1 LTYRAAG
8 PEDAEAVLALV
19 RRAYRGE
26 TSRAGWTTEA
36 HLLDD
41 ERIDLA
47 GVQRKIAD
55 PDGFVLL
62 AHDSETTLV
71 ACCELASRGNGLGY
85 FGMFAV
91 EPTRQAGGIGRAV
104 LANAERR
111 ARRRWQLTALEL
123 TVIAQRR
130 ELIAWYERRGYHRTG
145 EKRPFPF
152 HALVNGRALRSDLHF
167 VVLRKPFGP
176 EPVAQVPRT
185 G

>member
-1 LTYRAAG
+1 LTFRVAG

-47 GVQRKIAD
+47 GVQRKIAG

-62 AHDSETTLV
+62 ALADGTTLV
-71 ACCELASRGNGLGY
+71 ACCELASRGNGLGC

-91 EPTRQAGGIGRAV
+91 EPTRQAGGIGPAV
-104 LANAERR
+104 LATAESM
-111 ARRRWQLTALEL
+111 AVQRWRLSAMEL

-145 EKRPFPF
+145 DTRPFPYD
-152 HALVNGRALRSDLHF
+152 ALVNGRALRPDLHF
-167 VVLRKPFGP
+167 VVLKKTFAERSGTA
-176 EPVAQVPRT
+176 VL
-185 G
+185 